1 MNKRGFVSRILQNFR
16 KPEGFFGRMI
26 LWGMNTGH
34 ASLAQWG
41 MSCLQWQPEWS
52 VLDIGCGGGANLL
65 QILQRCP
72 QGKAYGIDIS
82 PESVTFARKKNKKY
96 LGTRCFIEQGGVH
109 RLPYPDY
116 AFDAVTAFETVYF
129 WQDITHAFQEV
140 LRILKPGGQFLI
152 CNESDGLV
160 PAQKKWCNIIG
171 GMKIYRQEELAS
183 LLASAGFVNVHAYEN
198 PQKHWLCVTAN
209 APE

>member
-1 MNKRGFVSRILQNFR
+1 MNKRGFVSKILQNFR

-82 PESVTFARKKNKKY
+82 SESVTFARKKNKKY
-96 LGTRCFIEQGGVH
+96 LGTRCFIEQEESTDF
-109 RLPYPDY
+109 P
-116 AFDAVTAFETVYF
+116 
-129 WQDITHAFQEV
+129 
-140 LRILKPGGQFLI
+140 ILI
-152 CNESDGLV
+152 MRS
-160 PAQKKWCNIIG
+160 
-171 GMKIYRQEELAS
+171 MRS
-183 LLASAGFVNVHAYEN
+183 LLSRLSTSG
-198 PQKHWLCVTAN
+198 VTCSMLLRKWRVC
-209 APE
+209 

>member
-1 MNKRGFVSRILQNFR
+1 MNKRGFVSKILQNFR

-82 PESVTFARKKNKKY
+82 SESVTFARKKIKS
-96 LGTRCFIEQGGVH
+96 ISVH
-109 RLPYPDY
+109 AALSSREESTDFP
-116 AFDAVTAFETVYF
+116 
-129 WQDITHAFQEV
+129 
-140 LRILKPGGQFLI
+140 ILI
-152 CNESDGLV
+152 MRS
-160 PAQKKWCNIIG
+160 
-171 GMKIYRQEELAS
+171 MRS
-183 LLASAGFVNVHAYEN
+183 LLSRLSTSG
-198 PQKHWLCVTAN
+198 VTCSMLLRKWRVC
-209 APE
+209 

>member
-82 PESVTFARKKNKKY
+82 SESVTFARKKNKKY

-109 RLPYPDY
+109 FP
-116 AFDAVTAFETVYF
+116 
-129 WQDITHAFQEV
+129 
-140 LRILKPGGQFLI
+140 ILI
-152 CNESDGLV
+152 MRS
-160 PAQKKWCNIIG
+160 
-171 GMKIYRQEELAS
+171 MRS
-183 LLASAGFVNVHAYEN
+183 LLSRLSTSG
-198 PQKHWLCVTAN
+198 VTCSMLLRKWRVC
-209 APE
+209 

>member
-96 LGTRCFIEQGGVH
+96 LGTRCFIEQSTDF
-109 RLPYPDY
+109 P
-116 AFDAVTAFETVYF
+116 
-129 WQDITHAFQEV
+129 
-140 LRILKPGGQFLI
+140 ILI
-152 CNESDGLV
+152 MRS
-160 PAQKKWCNIIG
+160 
-171 GMKIYRQEELAS
+171 MRS
-183 LLASAGFVNVHAYEN
+183 LLSRLSTSG
-198 PQKHWLCVTAN
+198 VTCSMLLRKWRVC
-209 APE
+209 

>member
-96 LGTRCFIEQGGVH
+96 LGTR
-109 RLPYPDY
+109 LS
-116 AFDAVTAFETVYF
+116 
-129 WQDITHAFQEV
+129 
-140 LRILKPGGQFLI
+140 LI
-152 CNESDGLV
+152 H
-160 PAQKKWCNIIG
+160 I
-171 GMKIYRQEELAS
+171 
-183 LLASAGFVNVHAYEN
+183 
-198 PQKHWLCVTAN
+198 
-209 APE
+209 

>member
-1 MNKRGFVSRILQNFR
+1 
-16 KPEGFFGRMI
+16 MI

-82 PESVTFARKKNKKY
+82 PESVTFARKKIKVSRY
-96 LGTRCFIEQGGVH
+96 TL
-109 RLPYPDY
+109 L
-116 AFDAVTAFETVYF
+116 
-129 WQDITHAFQEV
+129 
-140 LRILKPGGQFLI
+140 
-152 CNESDGLV
+152 
-160 PAQKKWCNIIG
+160 
-171 GMKIYRQEELAS
+171 YRAGRSPPTS
-183 LLASAGFVNVHAYEN
+183 LS
-198 PQKHWLCVTAN
+198 
-209 APE
+209 

>member
-1 MNKRGFVSRILQNFR
+1 MGGFFANTR
-16 KPEGFFGRMI
+16 KPEGLGGKLMVSMMNSGHSAVGK
-26 LWGMNTGH
+26 WGISHLHIAKN
-34 ASLAQWG
+34 AKI
-41 MSCLQWQPEWS
+41 
-52 VLDIGCGGGANLL
+52 LDIGCGGGGNIRTMLKYFPGSSVTGVDYSPVSVQKSQKL
-65 QILQRCP
+65 NHREIQSRRCRILQ
-72 QGKAYGIDIS
+72 GDAAS
-82 PESVTFARKKNKKY
+82 
-96 LGTRCFIEQGGVH
+96 
-109 RLPYPDY
+109 LPFT
-116 AFDAVTAFETVYF
+116 AHSFDQVTAFETVYF